1 MNITWHG
8 HACFTVESG
17 GYRICLDPYTGV
29 DGYPELALQ
38 AHRCLCSHGHS
49 DHSYLQAVTLLP
61 TGTSPFTVQTLKTF
75 HDNASGRLRGEN
87 TVHILCAEGLRIA
100 HLGDLGH
107 PLSDQQLAVLG
118 RLDAALIPVG
128 GTYTL
133 DPRQAKQAAAALG
146 ARVILPMHYRTGE
159 YGYGNIAD
167 LEEFLAL
174 WDPAFVQRYPSATL
188 KLTDKTPPQVAA
200 LTF

>member
-87 TVHILCAEGLRIA
+87 TVIKGFQPELHHYRFYKTGFPLFHKELAHILRSYPFPSFPI
-100 HLGDLGH
+100 
-107 PLSDQQLAVLG
+107 
-118 RLDAALIPVG
+118 R
-128 GTYTL
+128 TY
-133 DPRQAKQAAAALG
+133 
-146 ARVILPMHYRTGE
+146 Y
-159 YGYGNIAD
+159 N
-167 LEEFLAL
+167 
-174 WDPAFVQRYPSATL
+174 
-188 KLTDKTPPQVAA
+188 
-200 LTF
+200 